1 MSARLTD
8 FGMARAGP
16 DGGETHISTR
26 VMGTM
31 GYLDP
36 TYMETG
42 MLPEAIWRVGLE
54 GFYRN
59 TGHWKGSS
67 LGACMLL
74 HMSTDGILVDQYA
87 SLVVTLVTFY
97 LLCVRLQGG

>member
-1 MSARLTD
+1 MHKAAALLTCCAVDLALACPSLWWCALLQDFSGRLTD

-42 MLPEAIWRVGLE
+42 AHD
-54 GFYRN
+54 
-59 TGHWKGSS
+59 T
-67 LGACMLL
+67 C
-74 HMSTDGILVDQYA
+74 ILQA
-87 SLVVTLVTFY
+87 
-97 LLCVRLQGG
+97 